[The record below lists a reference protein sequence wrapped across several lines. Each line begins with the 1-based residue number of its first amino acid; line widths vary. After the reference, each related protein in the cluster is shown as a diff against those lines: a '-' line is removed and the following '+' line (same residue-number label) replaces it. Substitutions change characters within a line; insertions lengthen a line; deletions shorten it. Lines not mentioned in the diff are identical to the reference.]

1 CVMNFLKGLFPSS
14 HRQQKGEDFYPLPK
28 ISNLF
33 YIIPKKLLSPTFT
46 ECSPNIH
53 FENKKVGDNIILSPY
68 RRKGV
73 LHWTQN
79 TKKASGA

>member
-1 CVMNFLKGLFPSS
+1 MGAIILNCSAEIATAERIIFYS
-14 HRQQKGEDFYPLPK
+14 HSPYH
-28 ISNLF
+28 
-33 YIIPKKLLSPTFT
+33 IIPKKILSPTFT